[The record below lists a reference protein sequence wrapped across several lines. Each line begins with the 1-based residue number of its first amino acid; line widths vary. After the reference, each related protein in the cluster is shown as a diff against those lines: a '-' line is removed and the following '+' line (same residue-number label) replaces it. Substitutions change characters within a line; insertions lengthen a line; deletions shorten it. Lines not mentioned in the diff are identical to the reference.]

1 MTIQDFKGQLEAIL
15 TELLPAD
22 VEVDELGSTIPATQY
37 RAERLGLLSQEIRR
51 CAWTPE
57 AISEALA
64 IAGEADEKAADLL
77 GNARPQPL
85 PRFESFVSGG
95 TIVPAIQ

>member
-22 VEVDELGSTIPATQY
+22 VEVDELGSTIPAKQY

-57 AISEALA
+57 AKLEALA
-64 IAGEADEKAADLL
+64 VAREADEKAADLS

-85 PRFESFVSGG
+85 PRFESFFSGG